1 MVVVVG
7 RDSLE
12 EKGILRRGQ
21 DRLRGSCKDSF
32 SIRVRIIYSGTNT
45 RKLSGVFPGF
55 HNFPSLICWS
65 MAMQF
70 YHRPLF

>member
-1 MVVVVG
+1 MRRKGYCGGG
-7 RDSLE
+7 RT
-12 EKGILRRGQ
+12 GYV
-21 DRLRGSCKDSF
+21 DSF
-32 SIRVRIIYSGTNT
+32 SIRVRIIYSGTNI

-70 YHRPLF
+70 YHRPMF